1 MNKWTFRILMTLMA
15 LNLAVCVYAAFT
27 YQAPAEM
34 CLNGYVMVQHKSGDM
49 WVQKGLLPEHCVE
62 VDKD

>member
-1 MNKWTFRILMTLMA
+1 MSNWTFRILMTLMA
-15 LNLAVCVYAAFT
+15 FNLAVGLYAAFT
-27 YQAPAEM
+27 YEAPATM
-34 CLNGYVMVQHKSGDM
+34 CLNGYVMVHHKSGDM

>member
-1 MNKWTFRILMTLMA
+1 MA
-15 LNLAVCVYAAFT
+15 SNLAICLYAAFT
-27 YQAPAEM
+27 YEAPATM
-34 CLNGYVMVQHKSGDM
+34 CLNGLVMVEHRSGDM